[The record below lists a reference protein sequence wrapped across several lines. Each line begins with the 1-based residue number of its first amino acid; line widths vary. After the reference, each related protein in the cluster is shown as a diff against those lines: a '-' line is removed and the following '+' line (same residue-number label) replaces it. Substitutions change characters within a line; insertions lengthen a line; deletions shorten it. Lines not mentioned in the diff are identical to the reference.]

1 MALFEGERM
10 IKRESRPTNREGA
23 RDWMLSQVVS
33 IARQWQVEAPFERCG
48 IGFGG
53 PVDFGEQRMA
63 FSTHVGGWNNFR
75 LSEFL
80 SRELGVPAL
89 MDNDANAGALA
100 EATFGAGKGHS
111 PLFYMTLST
120 GIGGG
125 ILLSPILA
133 LHFGIPIRQAIG
145 TSLVAVITTSA
156 ASSSVHLQRH
166 TTDIRLGMTLELA
179 TAFGA
184 AVTAYLV
191 GYFNRNALEGIFA
204 GFLLYSSVTILLRRG
219 KVKDQ
224 EEAPANN
231 NGETVI
237 PPYEPQR
244 YPLGLAASLVAG
256 GLSGLLGIG
265 GGPIK
270 VPVMYIF
277 MNVPLMVATATS
289 NFMIGVTAAASA
301 VVYYRRGDI
310 LVEIA
315 APLAVGV
322 FLGSL
327 LGARLAP
334 RIQTKFVVYLLVG
347 IMLYL
352 AGHLCVHLFMG
363 VAT

>member
-1 MALFEGERM
+1 
-10 IKRESRPTNREGA
+10 
-23 RDWMLSQVVS
+23 MLSALLVLL
-33 IARQWQVEAPFERCG
+33 
-48 IGFGG
+48 GFFAG
-53 PVDFGEQRMA
+53 
-63 FSTHVGGWNNFR
+63 
-75 LSEFL
+75 L
-80 SRELGVPAL
+80 LGA
-89 MDNDANAGALA
+89 M
-100 EATFGAGKGHS
+100 
-111 PLFYMTLST
+111 T

-125 ILLSPILA
+125 VILSPILA

-166 TTDIRLGMTLELA
+166 TPDIRLGMTLELA

-191 GYFNRNALEGIFA
+191 GYFNRNILEGLFA
-204 GFLLYSSVTILLRRG
+204 GFLLYSSVIILLRGG
-219 KVKDQ
+219 KVKSEDQ
-224 EEAPANN
+224 EELPAQN

-237 PPYEPQR
+237 PPYEPKR
-244 YPLGLAASLVAG
+244 YPLGLGASLVAG

-277 MNVPLMVATATS
+277 MGIPLMVATATS

-301 VVYYRRGDI
+301 IVYYRRGDI

-334 RIQTKFVVYLLVG
+334 RIQIRYVVYLLVG

-352 AGHLCVHLFMG
+352 AGHLFVHLLKG
-363 VAT
+363 GAA

>member
-1 MALFEGERM
+1 
-10 IKRESRPTNREGA
+10 
-23 RDWMLSQVVS
+23 MLSALLVLL
-33 IARQWQVEAPFERCG
+33 
-48 IGFGG
+48 GFFAG
-53 PVDFGEQRMA
+53 
-63 FSTHVGGWNNFR
+63 
-75 LSEFL
+75 L
-80 SRELGVPAL
+80 LGA
-89 MDNDANAGALA
+89 M
-100 EATFGAGKGHS
+100 
-111 PLFYMTLST
+111 T

-125 ILLSPILA
+125 VLISPILA
-133 LHFGIPIRQAIG
+133 LHFGIPIREAIG

-179 TAFGA
+179 TSLGA

-191 GYFNRNALEGIFA
+191 GYFNRNVLEGLFA
-204 GFLLYSSVTILLRRG
+204 GFLLYSSVTILLRGGR
-219 KVKDQ
+219 VKNEVQ
-224 EEAPANN
+224 EPPAAS

-244 YPLGLAASLVAG
+244 YPLGLGASLIAG

-270 VPVMYIF
+270 VPVMYLF

-289 NFMIGVTAAASA
+289 NFMVGVTAAASA
-301 VVYYRRGDI
+301 IVYYRRGDI
-310 LVEIA
+310 LVGIA

-334 RIQTKFVVYLLVG
+334 RIRTKYVVYLLVA

-352 AGHLCVHLFMG
+352 AGHLFVHLVTG
-363 VAT
+363 GAA

>member
-1 MALFEGERM
+1 
-10 IKRESRPTNREGA
+10 
-23 RDWMLSQVVS
+23 VVTVLLV
-33 IARQWQVEAPFERCG
+33 IL
-48 IGFGG
+48 GFFAG
-53 PVDFGEQRMA
+53 
-63 FSTHVGGWNNFR
+63 
-75 LSEFL
+75 LL
-80 SRELGVPAL
+80 
-89 MDNDANAGALA
+89 GAL
-100 EATFGAGKGHS
+100 
-111 PLFYMTLST
+111 T

-125 ILLSPILA
+125 VLLTPILA

-184 AVTAYLV
+184 AVMAYLV
-191 GYFNRNALEGIFA
+191 GYFNRNALEELFA
-204 GFLLYSSVTILLRRG
+204 AFLLYSAITILAKGG
-219 KVKDQ
+219 KIAGENEPV
-224 EEAPANN
+224 PAE
-231 NGETVI
+231 NGENII

-244 YPLGLAASLVAG
+244 YPLGLGASLVAG
-256 GLSGLLGIG
+256 ALSGLLGIG

-310 LVEIA
+310 LVGIA

-322 FLGSL
+322 FLGSV

-334 RIQTKFVVYLLVG
+334 RVHTKVVVYLLVA
-347 IMLYL
+347 IMFYL
-352 AGHLCVHLFMG
+352 AGHLIIHLSKG
-363 VAT
+363 AL

>member
-1 MALFEGERM
+1 MLTAL
-10 IKRESRPTNREGA
+10 
-23 RDWMLSQVVS
+23 LVVL
-33 IARQWQVEAPFERCG
+33 
-48 IGFGG
+48 GFFAG
-53 PVDFGEQRMA
+53 
-63 FSTHVGGWNNFR
+63 
-75 LSEFL
+75 LL
-80 SRELGVPAL
+80 
-89 MDNDANAGALA
+89 GAL
-100 EATFGAGKGHS
+100 
-111 PLFYMTLST
+111 T

-125 ILLSPILA
+125 ILLTPILA
-133 LHFGIPIRQAIG
+133 LHFGIPIQQAIG

-191 GYFNRNALEGIFA
+191 SYFNRNVLEGLFA
-204 GFLLYSSVTILLRRG
+204 GFLVYSSVTILWRGG

-224 EEAPANN
+224 EEAPAMND
-231 NGETVI
+231 GKTVI
-237 PPYEPQR
+237 PPYEPQH
-244 YPLGLAASLVAG
+244 YPLGLGASLVAG

-277 MNVPLMVATATS
+277 MNVPLIVATATS

-301 VVYYRRGDI
+301 MVYYRRGDI
-310 LVEIA
+310 LVNIA

-322 FLGSL
+322 FVGSL
-327 LGARLAP
+327 LGARSAP
-334 RIQTKFVVYLLVG
+334 HIQNKYVVYLLAA

-352 AGHLCVHLFMG
+352 AGHMTVHLLTG
-363 VAT
+363 GAA

>member
-1 MALFEGERM
+1 MVTVLLV
-10 IKRESRPTNREGA
+10 I
-23 RDWMLSQVVS
+23 L
-33 IARQWQVEAPFERCG
+33 
-48 IGFGG
+48 GF
-53 PVDFGEQRMA
+53 FA
-63 FSTHVGGWNNFR
+63 
-75 LSEFL
+75 
-80 SRELGVPAL
+80 GVL
-89 MDNDANAGALA
+89 GAL
-100 EATFGAGKGHS
+100 
-111 PLFYMTLST
+111 T

-125 ILLSPILA
+125 VLLTPILA
-133 LHFGIPIRQAIG
+133 LYFGVPIRQAVG

-156 ASSSVHLQRH
+156 ASSSIHLQRH

-191 GYFNRNALEGIFA
+191 GYFNRNALEGLFA
-204 GFLLYSSVTILLRRG
+204 AFLLYSSITILAKRG
-219 KVKDQ
+219 KVQLQD
-224 EEAPANN
+224 ESSPALEP
-231 NGETVI
+231 GVI

-256 GLSGLLGIG
+256 ALSGLLGIG

-301 VVYYRRGDI
+301 MVYYRRGDI
-310 LVEIA
+310 LVEYA

-327 LGARLAP
+327 LGARQAP
-334 RIQTKFVVYLLVG
+334 RVHTKVVVYLLVG
-347 IMLYL
+347 VMFYL
-352 AGHLCVHLFMG
+352 AGHLIVHLLRG
-363 VAT
+363 WL

>member
-1 MALFEGERM
+1 VVTALLV
-10 IKRESRPTNREGA
+10 I
-23 RDWMLSQVVS
+23 L
-33 IARQWQVEAPFERCG
+33 
-48 IGFGG
+48 GFFAG
-53 PVDFGEQRMA
+53 
-63 FSTHVGGWNNFR
+63 
-75 LSEFL
+75 LL
-80 SRELGVPAL
+80 
-89 MDNDANAGALA
+89 GAL
-100 EATFGAGKGHS
+100 
-111 PLFYMTLST
+111 T

-125 ILLSPILA
+125 VLLTPILA

-145 TSLVAVITTSA
+145 ASLVAVITTSA

-191 GYFNRNALEGIFA
+191 GYFNRNALEGLFA
-204 GFLLYSSVTILLRRG
+204 AFLLYSSITILVKRG
-219 KVKDQ
+219 KVKPLED
-224 EEAPANN
+224 ESALIVD
-231 NGETVI
+231 ETVI
-237 PPYEPQR
+237 PPYEPKR

-256 GLSGLLGIG
+256 ALSGLLGIG

-301 VVYYRRGDI
+301 MVYYRRGDI
-310 LVEIA
+310 LVQVA

-334 RIQTKFVVYLLVG
+334 RIHTKVVVYLLVG
-347 IMLYL
+347 VMFYL
-352 AGHLCVHLFMG
+352 AGHLIVHLLQG
-363 VAT
+363 WL

>member
-1 MALFEGERM
+1 
-10 IKRESRPTNREGA
+10 
-23 RDWMLSQVVS
+23 VVT
-33 IARQWQVEAPFERCG
+33 ILLVVF
-48 IGFGG
+48 GFCAG
-53 PVDFGEQRMA
+53 
-63 FSTHVGGWNNFR
+63 
-75 LSEFL
+75 LL
-80 SRELGVPAL
+80 
-89 MDNDANAGALA
+89 GAL
-100 EATFGAGKGHS
+100 
-111 PLFYMTLST
+111 T

-125 ILLSPILA
+125 VLLTPILA

-191 GYFNRNALEGIFA
+191 GYFNRSALEGLFA
-204 GFLLYSSVTILLRRG
+204 GFLLYSSITILSRG
-219 KVKDQ
+219 GKLKP
-224 EEAPANN
+224 EEEPSAPA

-237 PPYEPQR
+237 PPYQPQR

-256 GLSGLLGIG
+256 ALSGLLGIG

-270 VPVMYIF
+270 VPVMFIF

-301 VVYYRRGDI
+301 IVYYRRGDI
-310 LVEIA
+310 LVQYA

-334 RIQTKFVVYLLVG
+334 RVHTKVVVYLLVA

-352 AGHLCVHLFMG
+352 SGHMFLHLLWG
-363 VAT
+363 WQ

>member
-1 MALFEGERM
+1 
-10 IKRESRPTNREGA
+10 
-23 RDWMLSQVVS
+23 MLSALLVLL
-33 IARQWQVEAPFERCG
+33 
-48 IGFGG
+48 GFFAG
-53 PVDFGEQRMA
+53 
-63 FSTHVGGWNNFR
+63 
-75 LSEFL
+75 LL
-80 SRELGVPAL
+80 
-89 MDNDANAGALA
+89 GAL
-100 EATFGAGKGHS
+100 
-111 PLFYMTLST
+111 T

-125 ILLSPILA
+125 VLLTPILA
-133 LHFGIPIRQAIG
+133 LHFGIPIREAIG

-179 TAFGA
+179 TSLGA
-184 AVTAYLV
+184 AITAYLV
-191 GYFNRNALEGIFA
+191 GYFNRNVLEGLFA
-204 GFLLYSSVTILLRRG
+204 GFLLYSSVIILLRGG
-219 KVKDQ
+219 KVKSEEQ
-224 EEAPANN
+224 EEPSAAG

-244 YPLGLAASLVAG
+244 YPLGLGASLIAG

-270 VPVMYIF
+270 VPVMYLF

-289 NFMIGVTAAASA
+289 NFMVGVTAAASA
-301 VVYYRRGDI
+301 ILYYRRGDI
-310 LVEIA
+310 LVGIA

-334 RIQTKFVVYLLVG
+334 RIRTKYVVYLLVA

-352 AGHLCVHLFMG
+352 AGHLCVHLLAG
-363 VAT
+363 SAV

>member
-1 MALFEGERM
+1 
-10 IKRESRPTNREGA
+10 
-23 RDWMLSQVVS
+23 VVTVLLV
-33 IARQWQVEAPFERCG
+33 IL
-48 IGFGG
+48 GFFAG
-53 PVDFGEQRMA
+53 
-63 FSTHVGGWNNFR
+63 
-75 LSEFL
+75 LL
-80 SRELGVPAL
+80 
-89 MDNDANAGALA
+89 GAL
-100 EATFGAGKGHS
+100 
-111 PLFYMTLST
+111 T

-125 ILLSPILA
+125 VLLTPILA
-133 LHFGIPIRQAIG
+133 LYFGIPIREAIG

-179 TAFGA
+179 TALGA
-184 AVTAYLV
+184 AVMAYLV
-191 GYFNRNALEGIFA
+191 GYFNRNFLEGLFA
-204 GFLLYSSVTILLRRG
+204 AFLLYSAITILTKGG
-219 KVKDQ
+219 KFRQ
-224 EEAPANN
+224 EDALPPAT
-231 NGETVI
+231 NGDVVI

-244 YPLGLAASLVAG
+244 YPLGLCASLVAG
-256 GLSGLLGIG
+256 SLSGLLGIG

-301 VVYYRRGDI
+301 IVYYRRGDI
-310 LVEIA
+310 LVEDA

-334 RIQTKFVVYLLVG
+334 RIHTKVVVYLLVA

-352 AGHLCVHLFMG
+352 SGHLAVHLLRG
-363 VAT
+363 WL

>member
-1 MALFEGERM
+1 MVTALLVIF
-10 IKRESRPTNREGA
+10 
-23 RDWMLSQVVS
+23 
-33 IARQWQVEAPFERCG
+33 
-48 IGFGG
+48 GFCAG
-53 PVDFGEQRMA
+53 
-63 FSTHVGGWNNFR
+63 
-75 LSEFL
+75 LL
-80 SRELGVPAL
+80 
-89 MDNDANAGALA
+89 GAL
-100 EATFGAGKGHS
+100 
-111 PLFYMTLST
+111 T

-125 ILLSPILA
+125 VLLTPILA

-179 TAFGA
+179 TSLGA
-184 AVTAYLV
+184 AVMAYLV
-191 GYFNRNALEGIFA
+191 GYFNRGVLEGLFA
-204 GFLLYSSVTILLRRG
+204 AFLLYSSFMILSKKG
-219 KVKDQ
+219 KMDSG
-224 EEAPANN
+224 EDSTPALD
-231 NGETVI
+231 GELTI

-244 YPLGLAASLVAG
+244 YPLGLGASLVAG
-256 GLSGLLGIG
+256 ALSGLLGIG

-301 VVYYRRGDI
+301 IVYYRRGDI
-310 LVEIA
+310 QAEIA

-334 RIQTKFVVYLLVG
+334 RVHTKIIVYLLVAV
-347 IMLYL
+347 MLYL
-352 AGHLCVHLFMG
+352 AGHLTIHLLRG
-363 VAT
+363 IL